1 MVMII
6 CINYMKLI
14 GLVNT
19 IFCILIIKNS
29 KILLII
35 KKDEGEERMA
45 NSKAL
50 LSKKGFNLLP
60 NLKEW

>member
-1 MVMII
+1 
-6 CINYMKLI
+6 MKLI